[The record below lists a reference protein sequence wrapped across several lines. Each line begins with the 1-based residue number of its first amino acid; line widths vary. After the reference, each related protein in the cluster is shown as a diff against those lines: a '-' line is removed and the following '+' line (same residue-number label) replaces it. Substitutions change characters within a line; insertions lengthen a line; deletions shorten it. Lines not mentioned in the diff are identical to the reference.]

1 MSLPFY
7 KILHL
12 IGILMLF
19 LSIGGAIIRAAIDQK
34 NEKLEKFVLINHG
47 TSLLIIV
54 VAGFG
59 MLAKLGM
66 VFSTWVVVKIIIWLL
81 MGALIMPIK
90 KMPEKRTVW
99 WVTALVLGS
108 ISAYMAIYK
117 PF

>member
-1 MSLPFY
+1 MSLLFY
-7 KILHL
+7 KVLHI

-47 TSLLIIV
+47 SSLLIIL

-59 MLAKLGM
+59 MLGKLGM

-81 MGALIMPIK
+81 MGALILPIK
-90 KMPEKRTVW
+90 KMPEKRAVW
-99 WVTALVLGS
+99 WFTALLLGA

>member
-1 MSLPFY
+1 MSLLFY
-7 KILHL
+7 KVLHI

-34 NEKLEKFVLINHG
+34 NEKLEKFVLMNHG
-47 TSLLIIV
+47 IALIIIV

-59 MLAKLGM
+59 QLAKLGI
-66 VFSTWVVVKIIIWLL
+66 VFSGWVVVKIMIWLL

-90 KMPEKRTVW
+90 KMPEKRIVW
-99 WVTALVLGS
+99 WFSALVLG
-108 ISAYMAIYK
+108 ALAAILALYK